1 MALFGSRQLSLIK
14 LLHKQSC
21 FSNKATFGL
30 VNEFKNSKYA
40 IIYSNNEQVRY
51 TSTTPKKG
59 NAFAFEYS
67 TELQNDLQNINKTL
81 DLSFNDSKTAFQSKS
96 NFELFRAYVVFQLC
110 GINFLLDHQKTL
122 LDLSKKILGRNLFN
136 KLMKNTFYGHFVA
149 GEDQNEIRGNV
160 EKMRNYGVK
169 AILDYSAEEDLQEQ
183 KSSKSENLV
192 EEINNRTV
200 YEQSELQSEK
210 NLKIFMDCVDTVENV
225 SQTTGLA
232 AIKITSLIR
241 PALLLKFSSLV
252 DQITASEKKAATH
265 SNIFNLQS
273 ILSKNIDE
281 LEKLF
286 NKNQSLKFSQ
296 SELGELKNM
305 FSRLNDLGKHAL
317 KKKVR
322 MFVDAEQTYFQGAI
336 RRVTNELM
344 REFNI
349 EQTTFLNTYQNY
361 LKNAKTC
368 LVEDMEL
375 ANKEGYCF
383 GAKLVRGAYM
393 EQERERAF
401 NMGYEDPIN
410 ENFDATTKMYESS
423 LMHSLEEI
431 KKKPGF
437 VNIMVASH
445 NEDTIRF
452 AIEKMDE
459 FGIRPNDN
467 YICFGQLYGMCDF
480 ISFYLGESGY
490 SAFKYV
496 PYGPVEEVLPYL
508 SRRMTENGKGLFEKL
523 DKEKKLIATEIKRRF
538 DNLEFL

>member
-1 MALFGSRQLSLIK
+1 
-14 LLHKQSC
+14 
-21 FSNKATFGL
+21 
-30 VNEFKNSKYA
+30 
-40 IIYSNNEQVRY
+40 
-51 TSTTPKKG
+51 
-59 NAFAFEYS
+59 
-67 TELQNDLQNINKTL
+67 
-81 DLSFNDSKTAFQSKS
+81 
-96 NFELFRAYVVFQLC
+96 
-110 GINFLLDHQKTL
+110 
-122 LDLSKKILGRNLFN
+122 
-136 KLMKNTFYGHFVA
+136 
-149 GEDQNEIRGNV
+149 
-160 EKMRNYGVK
+160 
-169 AILDYSAEEDLQEQ
+169 
-183 KSSKSENLV
+183 
-192 EEINNRTV
+192 
-200 YEQSELQSEK
+200 
-210 NLKIFMDCVDTVENV
+210 
-225 SQTTGLA
+225 
-232 AIKITSLIR
+232 
-241 PALLLKFSSLV
+241 
-252 DQITASEKKAATH
+252 
-265 SNIFNLQS
+265 
-273 ILSKNIDE
+273 
-281 LEKLF
+281 
-286 NKNQSLKFSQ
+286 
-296 SELGELKNM
+296 
-305 FSRLNDLGKHAL
+305 
-317 KKKVR
+317 
-322 MFVDAEQTYFQGAI
+322 
-336 RRVTNELM
+336 
-344 REFNI
+344 
-349 EQTTFLNTYQNY
+349 
-361 LKNAKTC
+361 
-368 LVEDMEL
+368 MEL

-523 DKEKKLIATEIKRRF
+523 DKEKKLIAKEIKRRF